1 VNYAGLVFVAK
12 SLNRQDVKGKRVV
25 ELGSW
30 DENGAIRRLLT
41 SYTPL
46 EYVGVD
52 IKAGKRVDVVC
63 SAEDSVGRFGKGS
76 FDVVIATE
84 LIEHTKD
91 WRKVVSNIKNLLK
104 PEGVMVLTTRSL
116 GVPFHAFPRDY
127 WRYEVE
133 DIASILSDC
142 QVLQIERDWE
152 RPGVFVRA
160 VMPVSFKENDLS
172 GIELYSMALGKRTR
186 ALEREDESLIYKLKV
201 GRSRLR
207 DIYYELGHWMME
219 RI

>member
-1 VNYAGLVFVAK
+1 MCIRDR
-12 SLNRQDVKGKRVV
+12 SLNKQDVKGKRVL

-30 DENGAIRRLLT
+30 DENGAVRRLIT
-41 SYTPL
+41 SYDPS

-52 IKAGKRVDVVC
+52 IKAGKYVDVVC
-63 SAEDSVGRFGKGS
+63 SAEDSVGRFGKRS

-84 LIEHTKD
+84 LIEHTKE
-91 WRKVVSNIKNLLK
+91 WRKVISNFKNLLK

-142 QVLQIERDWE
+142 QGLQIERDWE

-172 GIELYSMALGKRTR
+172 AIELYSMVLGKRTK
-186 ALEREDESLIYKLKV
+186 ALGGKDEGLIYRLKV

-207 DIYYELGHWMME
+207 DFYYELGHWLME